1 MDIEQRDEPARTVA
15 VHRRTI
21 AMSGIRDFYDHAYGS
36 VAGALAR
43 RGAGPAG
50 PAIGWYH
57 EMPGETCTISAGF
70 PVDGLPPG
78 GLDDEVDVT
87 ERPGGPALVAV
98 HRGSYDALGEA
109 WQQLM
114 GELGARG
121 VAPRG
126 DFWEEYLTDPS
137 TASDASEIATRLV
150 LPLA

>member
-1 MDIEQRDEPARTVA
+1 MEILQLDEPSRTVA

-21 AMSGIRDFYDHAYGS
+21 PMSEIRDFYDHAYGS
-36 VAGALAR
+36 VAAALAR
-43 RGAGPAG
+43 AGRAPSG

-57 EMPGETCTISAGF
+57 EIPGETCAISAGF
-70 PVDGLPPG
+70 PVDGPASG
-78 GLDDEVDVT
+78 ALDDRVDVT

-114 GELGARG
+114 GELGTRG

-137 TASDASEIATRLV
+137 TATDPSEIETRLV